1 MQHHFTTQIGEVPL
15 DGLIGAITFFT
26 QREVNKGWQT
36 RHEIGGLRRKVEPV
50 LRARSY
56 ST

>member
-1 MQHHFTTQIGEVPL
+1 MQHHFTIQSGEVPL

-36 RHEIGGLRRKVEPV
+36 RHESGTTRRKVEPI

-56 ST
+56 SI